1 MNDPL
6 ISVIV
11 PVYKT
16 QQYLDRC
23 VSSIRNQT
31 YKNLEII
38 LVDDGSPD
46 RSGEICDSF
55 ALEDSRIRVIHKE
68 NGGLSSARN
77 AGLDVMTGEY
87 VVCVDSDDDIALD
100 MIETLYGLCVTHGAQ
115 IACGGIERFNDRG
128 HVSYFNENLT
138 DFLLLT
144 REEALKELL
153 ENYRVTNSACD
164 KLFHKE
170 IFDGI
175 RMTKGIIYEDCDIMY
190 RCIQKADRVV
200 YTAKPLYR
208 YYLSQGS
215 ILRSTFNA
223 KQFDAVMVAKKRMKF
238 YEQEY
243 PEFLDAVRV
252 KYLEMGLELIYQSWN
267 TVACDQMR
275 QELEHELRQMLKDHP
290 NLPMGKNMK
299 IKVLFFKLRTAA
311 FVLFFDAYHRI
322 RALRA

>member
-23 VSSIRNQT
+23 ISSIRNQT
-31 YKNLEII
+31 YENLEII

-46 RSGEICDSF
+46 RSGEMCDAL
-55 ALEDSRIRVIHKE
+55 ALEDSRIRVVHKE

-77 AGLDVMTGEY
+77 AGIDVMTGEY
-87 VVCVDSDDDIALD
+87 AAFVDSDDDIALD
-100 MIETLYGLCVTHGAQ
+100 MIETLYSLCVTHGAQ
-115 IACGGIERFNDRG
+115 IACGGVEKVNDQG
-128 HVSYFNENLT
+128 HVGYFNENLT

-144 REEALKELL
+144 REEALRELL
-153 ENYRVTNSACD
+153 DNYRITNSLCD
-164 KLFHKE
+164 KLFHKS

-175 RMTKGIIYEDCDIMY
+175 RMTRGIIYEDCDIMY
-190 RCIQKADRVV
+190 RCMQKTERVV

-215 ILRSTFNA
+215 ILRSVFNA
-223 KQFDAVMVAKKRMKF
+223 KQFDIITVARKRLAF

-243 PEFLDAVRV
+243 PMFLDAARV
-252 KYLEMGLELIYQSWN
+252 KFLETGLELIYQSWK
-267 TVACDQMR
+267 TPSCTRMR
-275 QELEHELRQMLKDHP
+275 QELEAELRQMLREHP

-299 IKVLFFKLRTAA
+299 LKVLFFKMGTAA

-322 RALRA
+322 RDLRA

>member
-55 ALEDSRIRVIHKE
+55 ALEDSRIRVVHKE

-115 IACGGIERFNDRG
+115 IACGGVEKVNDQG
-128 HVSYFNENLT
+128 HVGYFNENLT

-144 REEALKELL
+144 REEALRELL
-153 ENYRVTNSACD
+153 ENQRILNSLWD
-164 KLFHKE
+164 KLYHKS

-175 RMTKGIIYEDCDIMY
+175 RMTKGILYEDCDIMY
-190 RCIQKADRVV
+190 LCMQKAERVV
-200 YTAKPLYR
+200 YTGKPLYH

-215 ILRSTFNA
+215 ILRATFNA
-223 KQFDAVMVAKKRMKF
+223 RRFDLIRVLRKRMAF
-238 YEQEY
+238 YQQEY
-243 PEFLDAVRV
+243 PQLMDIVRA
-252 KYLEMGLELIYQSWN
+252 KYVDLGLEILYQSRN
-267 TVACDQMR
+267 AKDCLDLR
-275 QELEHELRQMLKDHP
+275 KELADEIRRMLREYP
-290 NLPMGKNMK
+290 NLPMTRNNR
-299 IKVLFFKLRTAA
+299 IKVVFFRMGMPIFVAFISVFHRLRGTQ
-311 FVLFFDAYHRI
+311 R
-322 RALRA
+322 

>member
-31 YKNLEII
+31 YQNLEII

-46 RSGEICDSF
+46 RCGEICDGF
-55 ALEDSRIRVIHKE
+55 ALEDSRIRVVHKE

-87 VVCVDSDDDIALD
+87 VACVDSDDDIAPD
-100 MIETLYGLCVTHGAQ
+100 MIRTLYDLCVAHDAQ
-115 IACGGIERFNDRG
+115 IACGGIDRVSDQG
-128 HVSYFNENLT
+128 HVSYFNDQLD

-144 REEALKELL
+144 REEALRELL
-153 ENYRVTNSACD
+153 ENYRVTNSTCD
-164 KLFHKE
+164 KLFHKSVFE
-170 IFDGI
+170 GI
-175 RMTKGIIYEDCDIMY
+175 RMTVGLIYEDCDIMY
-190 RCIQKADRVV
+190 LCIQKAERVV

-215 ILRSTFNA
+215 ILRSNFNA
-223 KQFDAVMVAKKRMKF
+223 KQFDMVVVAKKRMAF
-238 YEQEY
+238 YEREY
-243 PEFLDAVRV
+243 PGLLDAVRV
-252 KYLEMGLELIYQSWN
+252 KYLEMGLELIYQSRN
-267 TVACDQMR
+267 TPPCQRMR
-275 QELEHELRQMLKDHP
+275 EELEQELRQMLKEHP
-290 NLPMGKNMK
+290 DLPMGKNMK
-299 IKVLFFKLRTAA
+299 VKTLFFKLGTAA

-322 RALRA
+322 KA